1 MRIFNGV
8 IWCLVAF
15 VFAGCALFPGGGD
28 VGGPGGGANEGASGD
43 SKVKAMFTEPDSYGM
58 KEGKE
63 GRPRVVVLTADGGER
78 AYDVEIADTFEER
91 RKGLMFRE
99 SMGESAGMFFV
110 FEVADIK
117 GFWMKNTLIP
127 LDMIFI
133 DEDYKVLN
141 VAKNVQPCKKDPCES
156 YRSVGP
162 AKYVLEVN
170 AGEADKWAIGP
181 GAVVTL
187 NY

>member
-1 MRIFNGV
+1 MKIFYK
-8 IWCLVAF
+8 IILCLVVF
-15 VFAGCALFPGGGD
+15 VFGGCAMLPGG
-28 VGGPGGGANEGASGD
+28 SGD
-43 SKVKAMFTEPDSYGM
+43 ENTEASEDGKVKAMFTESDSYGL

-63 GRPRVVVLTADGGER
+63 GRPKVVVLTAGGGER
-78 AYDVEIADTFEER
+78 AYDVEIADTYEER

-99 SMGESAGMFFV
+99 SMGESSGMFFV
-110 FEVADIK
+110 FEAPAVQ

-133 DEDYKVLN
+133 DEHYKVVN

-156 YRSVGP
+156 YRSSGP

-170 AGEADKWAIGP
+170 AGESDKWSIGP
-181 GAVVTL
+181 GDGVTL